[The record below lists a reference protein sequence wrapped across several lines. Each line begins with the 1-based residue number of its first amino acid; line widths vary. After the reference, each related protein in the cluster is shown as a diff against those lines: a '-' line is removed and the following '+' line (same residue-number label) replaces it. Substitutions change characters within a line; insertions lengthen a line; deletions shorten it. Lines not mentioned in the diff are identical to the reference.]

1 MTIKQTLAKGMI
13 ILKSNNIDSPKLKA
27 RLLLQYVLK
36 KTRQYL
42 IIYDNEE
49 VGKKE
54 QWEYFVNIDKLA
66 KGVPLQ
72 HITHTQEFMKMD
84 FYVDE
89 NVLIPRP
96 DTEILVEEVINIAK
110 RMGKSK
116 ILDLCTGSGAIA
128 ISIAKNVPN
137 AEVYAVDISEK
148 ALDIADKNAHRLEA
162 KVKFIKSDL
171 FKNLKNMKFDI
182 IVSNPPYIKKEDIKF
197 LSEDVQ
203 KEPQIALD
211 GGYDGLDFYRKISK
225 QAIDYLKFG
234 SFLCFEIGYDQKDEV
249 KEIID
254 KLEHY
259 KGTIQSDAYAPYRK
273 LESDAYPD
281 IMRIACLQHVK
292 RDFIDCGKEDKDA
305 QKVVDIINR
314 FYREDKKH
322 KVGVNGW
329 TVEDHL
335 AYRQSY
341 APDILQDLLEK
352 LEEISSRKDLLP
364 KSTLAQA
371 VGYALNEYNAICDIF
386 KRGDTALD
394 NNYIERI
401 QRYISLS
408 RRNSL
413 FFGSHEGA
421 RRGAILYSIA
431 ISCKL
436 NGINLFEYI
445 SDVIEKTIEWQPNT
459 PLEKYR
465 DILPDRWKKQ

>member
-36 KTRQYL
+36 KSRQYL
-42 IIYDNEE
+42 IVYDNEE

-96 DTEILVEEVINIAK
+96 DTEILVEEVINIAQK
-110 RMGKSK
+110 MDKPK

-137 AEVYAVDISEK
+137 AEVYAIDISEK
-148 ALDIADKNAHRLEA
+148 ALDIASKNAQRLEA
-162 KVKFIKSDL
+162 NVKFIKSDL

-182 IVSNPPYIKKEDIKF
+182 IVSNPPYIKKEDIQY
-197 LSEDVQ
+197 LSEDVK

-234 SFLCFEIGYDQKDEV
+234 SFLCFEIGYDQKEEV
-249 KEIID
+249 TEIIE

-259 KGTIQSDAYAPYRK
+259 KGTYCK
-273 LESDAYPD
+273 
-281 IMRIACLQHVK
+281 
-292 RDFIDCGKEDKDA
+292 
-305 QKVVDIINR
+305 
-314 FYREDKKH
+314 
-322 KVGVNGW
+322 
-329 TVEDHL
+329 
-335 AYRQSY
+335 
-341 APDILQDLLEK
+341 
-352 LEEISSRKDLLP
+352 KDLC
-364 KSTLAQA
+364 
-371 VGYALNEYNAICDIF
+371 GND
-386 KRGDTALD
+386 
-394 NNYIERI
+394 RI
-401 QRYISLS
+401 IITQVS
-408 RRNSL
+408 
-413 FFGSHEGA
+413 
-421 RRGAILYSIA
+421 
-431 ISCKL
+431 
-436 NGINLFEYI
+436 
-445 SDVIEKTIEWQPNT
+445 
-459 PLEKYR
+459 
-465 DILPDRWKKQ
+465 